1 MKITIC
7 RKSHF
12 NAAHKLYNPIWSKEK
27 NLDVFGRCSYEN
39 YHGHNYELIVK
50 FEGEIDQDT
59 GMVMD
64 LSDLKKI
71 IVREVEDVLDHK
83 NLNLDIDYFKDKIP
97 STENLAVFIWNK
109 LNDSIELQGKLSIV
123 LYETPRNFVEY
134 SGG

>member
-50 FEGEIDQDT
+50 FEGEIDKDT

-109 LNDSIELQGKLSIV
+109 LNDSIELEGKLSIV

>member
-27 NLDVFGRCSYEN
+27 NLNVFGRCSYEN

-71 IVREVEDVLDHK
+71 IVNEVEDVLDHK

-109 LNDSIELQGKLSIV
+109 LNDSIELEGKLSIV
-123 LYETPRNFVEY
+123 LYETPKNFVEY

>member
-12 NAAHKLYNPIWSKEK
+12 NAAHKLYNPVWSKEK
-27 NLDVFGRCSYEN
+27 NLDVFGKCSYEN

-64 LSDLKKI
+64 LSDLKKNI
-71 IVREVEDVLDHK
+71 TREVEDVLDHK
-83 NLNLDIDYFKDKIP
+83 NLNLDIDYFRDKIT
-97 STENLAVFIWNK
+97 SSENLAVFIWNK
-109 LNDSIELQGKLSIV
+109 LNDSIELEGKLSIV

>member
-50 FEGEIDQDT
+50 FEGEIDLDT

-109 LNDSIELQGKLSIV
+109 LNDSIELEGNLSIV

>member
-71 IVREVEDVLDHK
+71 IAREVEDVLDHK

-109 LNDSIELQGKLSIV
+109 LNDSIELEGKLSIV

>member
-97 STENLAVFIWNK
+97 SSENLAVFIWNK
-109 LNDSIELQGKLSIV
+109 LNDTIELEGKLSIV

-134 SGG
+134 SGS

>member
-1 MKITIC
+1 MLF
-7 RKSHF
+7 RSKSHF

-109 LNDSIELQGKLSIV
+109 LNDSIELEGKLSIV

>member
-27 NLDVFGRCSYEN
+27 NLDVFGKCSYEN

-109 LNDSIELQGKLSIV
+109 LNDSIELEGKLSIV

>member
-83 NLNLDIDYFKDKIP
+83 NLNLDIDYFQDKIP

-109 LNDSIELQGKLSIV
+109 LNDSIELEGNLSIV

-134 SGG
+134 SGS

>member
-39 YHGHNYELIVK
+39 FHGHNYELIVK

-83 NLNLDIDYFKDKIP
+83 NLNLDIDYFKDKIT

-109 LNDSIELQGKLSIV
+109 LNKSIELEGKLSIV

>member
-71 IVREVEDVLDHK
+71 IVREIEDVLDHK

-109 LNDSIELQGKLSIV
+109 LNDSIELEGKLSIV

>member
-109 LNDSIELQGKLSIV
+109 LNDSIELEGKLSIV
-123 LYETPRNFVEY
+123 LYQTPRNFAAY

>member
-109 LNDSIELQGKLSIV
+109 LNDSIELEGKLSIV

-134 SGG
+134 SAG

>member
-12 NAAHKLYNPIWSKEK
+12 NAAHKLYNPIWSKDK

-109 LNDSIELQGKLSIV
+109 LNDSIELEGKLSIV

>member
-83 NLNLDIDYFKDKIP
+83 NLKLDIDYFKDKIP

-109 LNDSIELQGKLSIV
+109 LNDSIELEGKLSIV

>member
-83 NLNLDIDYFKDKIP
+83 NLNLDIDYFQDKIP

-109 LNDSIELQGKLSIV
+109 LNDSIELEGKLSIV

>member
-109 LNDSIELQGKLSIV
+109 LNDSIELKGKLSIV

>member
-83 NLNLDIDYFKDKIP
+83 NLNLDIDYFQDKIP

-109 LNDSIELQGKLSIV
+109 LNDSIELEGNLSIV
-123 LYETPRNFVEY
+123 PYETPRNFVEY

>member
-109 LNDSIELQGKLSIV
+109 LNDSIELEGNLSIV

>member
-83 NLNLDIDYFKDKIP
+83 NLNLDIDYFRDKIP

-109 LNDSIELQGKLSIV
+109 LNDSIELEGNLSIV